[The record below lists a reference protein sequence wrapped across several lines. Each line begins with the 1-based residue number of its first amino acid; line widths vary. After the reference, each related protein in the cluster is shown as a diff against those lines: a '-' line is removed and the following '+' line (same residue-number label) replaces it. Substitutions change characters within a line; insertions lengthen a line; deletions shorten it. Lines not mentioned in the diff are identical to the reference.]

1 MVAVRIPPSDAP
13 LPEEGASDPAAPSH
27 RLRNPF
33 RRLNVRTYVLVVIVL
48 GTAALVA
55 EIARAAGRHGP
66 VDPLQVLVFGAFV
79 LLGELRPIRVPR
91 RDEQEEIV
99 TSATFTFAI
108 LLTATAAA
116 AMVVRAVVALVP
128 AALGRKPWWKALFNV
143 SQYALSITLADVM
156 LHALT
161 DVPRSPE
168 VAFLRGDLPAI
179 LVAGAVYFVVNNAV
193 TGVALALAQDTPV
206 LSYLRH
212 DFLFQATIAA
222 ILLGLA
228 PVAVVSAQFSLLL
241 VPLFALPMVAV
252 YSSAS
257 VSLERHQALHDALTN
272 LPNRRLFRDRVH
284 QTVVNGKR
292 TGVPAAVM
300 ILDLDRFK
308 EVNDTLGHHIG
319 DLLLQQVGVRL
330 QSTLR
335 EGDTIAR
342 LGGDEFAILLPTVA
356 GEAAAA
362 QVARKIVEVLEE
374 PFTLKGWTFDIEA
387 SIGIA
392 LFPEHGHSVDT
403 LMQRADVAMYL
414 AKESRA
420 GYEVYHADRDRHS
433 PRRLA
438 LLGELRRGIE
448 DGHLVVHY
456 QPKADMRTGG
466 IRGVEALVRWA
477 HPEHGHIPPDE
488 FIPLAEHTGLIR
500 ALTLFVL
507 NESLRQCRA
516 WQDEGLRLGVAVNL
530 SVRNLYDPSFADEVR
545 RLLDTWRVEPH
556 MLELEITE
564 SVIMADPMRAMSVLA
579 RLSALGVGLSLDD
592 FGVGYSSL
600 TYLKKLPVTEIKID
614 KSFVMNICT
623 DESDALI
630 VRSTIGLARSLGLR
644 VVAEGVETEDA
655 WARLVALGCDIAQGY
670 HLCRPKPAEEL
681 AAWLATVPIAAEPYV
696 TEAAGALP
704 SVEEVCLRLGA
715 APAPAPA
722 TNP

>member
-1 MVAVRIPPSDAP
+1 MKAPRIDAP
-13 LPEEGASDPAAPSH
+13 PAGDGASDPSRLAE
-27 RLRNPF
+27 RLRA
-33 RRLNVRTYVLVVIVL
+33 LTVRTYVLGVILVGTLVL
-48 GTAALVA
+48 IVQLA
-55 EIARAAGRHGP
+55 AAGAGDAS
-66 VDPLQVLVFGAFV
+66 VDPLKVLVFGAFV

-108 LLTATAAA
+108 LLTTTVAA
-116 AMVVRAVVALVP
+116 AMGVRALVALVP

-143 SQYALSITLADVM
+143 SQYVLSLTLASAV
-156 LHALT
+156 LEALT
-161 DVPRSPE
+161 DVPRSTD
-168 VAFLRGDLPAI
+168 VAFLRSDLPAI
-179 LVAGAVYFVVNNAV
+179 LVAGAAYFVVNNAV
-193 TGVALALAQDTPV
+193 TGIALALAQDTPV

-212 DFLFQATIAA
+212 DFLFQAGIAA

-228 PVAVVSAQFSLLL
+228 PVVVVSAQFSLVL

-284 QTVVNGKR
+284 QAVVNAKR
-292 TGVPAAVM
+292 SDVPVAVM

-342 LGGDEFAILLPTVA
+342 LGGDEFAILLPVVA
-356 GEAAAA
+356 GERAAA

-392 LFPEHGHSVDT
+392 LCPEHGNTVDA

-420 GYEVYHADRDRHS
+420 GFEVYHADRDRHS

-448 DGHLVVHY
+448 GGNLVLHY
-456 QPKADMRTGG
+456 QPKADMRSGG
-466 IRGVEALVRWA
+466 IRGVEALVRWS
-477 HPEHGHIPPDE
+477 HPEHGDIPPDE

-500 ALTLFVL
+500 TLTLFVL
-507 NESLRQCRA
+507 DEALQQCRT
-516 WQDEGLRLGVAVNL
+516 WQDDGLHLGVAVNL
-530 SVRNLYDPSFADEVR
+530 SVRNLYDPSFADEVAA
-545 RLLDTWRVEPH
+545 LLRKWRVEPH

-564 SVIMADPMRAMSVLA
+564 SVIMADPMRAMAVLA

-614 KSFVMNICT
+614 KSFVMNICS

-644 VVAEGVETEDA
+644 VVAEGVETEEA

-670 HLCRPKPAEEL
+670 HLCRPKPAHEL
-681 AAWLATVPIAAEPYV
+681 AAWLATVPISTGPLLHEV
-696 TEAAGALP
+696 AGVLP
-704 SVEEVCLRLGA
+704 SVEEVCLRLSA
-715 APAPAPA
+715 AGELGV
-722 TNP
+722 

>member
-1 MVAVRIPPSDAP
+1 MVTGRVRSYVVAVVFLGLAAI
-13 LPEEGASDPAAPSH
+13 GAE
-27 RLRNPF
+27 
-33 RRLNVRTYVLVVIVL
+33 V
-48 GTAALVA
+48 
-55 EIARAAGRHGP
+55 ARAPGRLGE
-66 VDPLQVLVFGAFV
+66 VDLPQLLLFGAFV
-79 LLGELRPIRVPR
+79 LLGELRPIRLPR
-91 RDEQEEIV
+91 GDEQEEIV
-99 TSATFTFAI
+99 TSATFTFAV
-108 LLTATAAA
+108 LLTAGLAP

-128 AALGRKPWWKALFNV
+128 GALGRKPWWKALFNV
-143 SQYALSITLADVM
+143 SQYGLSLAVAGVVLRALS
-156 LHALT
+156 
-161 DVPRSPE
+161 DVPRSSD
-168 VAFLRGDLPAI
+168 VAFLRGDVGAI
-179 LVAGAVYFVVNNAV
+179 LATGVVYFVVNNAV
-193 TGVALALAQDTPV
+193 TGIALALAQDTPV
-206 LSYLRH
+206 LSYLRS
-212 DFLFQATIAA
+212 DFFFQAGIAA
-222 ILLGLA
+222 VLLGLA
-228 PVAVVSAQFSLLL
+228 PVAVVSAQFSLVL
-241 VPLFALPMVAV
+241 VPLFALPLVAV

-284 QTVVNGKR
+284 QVVVTGKR
-292 TGVPAAVM
+292 TGQPAAVM

-330 QSTLR
+330 QTTLR

-342 LGGDEFAILLPTVA
+342 LGGDEFAILLPHVA

-362 QVARKIVEVLEE
+362 QVARKVVEVLEE

-420 GYEVYHADRDRHS
+420 GFELYHADRDRHS

-448 DGHLVVHY
+448 GGDLVVHY

-466 IRGVEALVRWA
+466 IRGVEALVRWS

-488 FIPLAEHTGLIR
+488 FIPLAEHTGMIR
-500 ALTLFVL
+500 MLTLFVL
-507 NESLRQCRA
+507 EEALKQCRS
-516 WQDEGLRLGVAVNL
+516 WQDEGLQLGVAVNL
-530 SVRNLYDPSFADEVR
+530 SVRNLYDPSFADEVA
-545 RLLDTWRVEPH
+545 RLLGKWRVEPH

-564 SVIMADPMRAMSVLA
+564 SVIMADPMRAMAVLA

-600 TYLKKLPVTEIKID
+600 AYLKKLPVTEIKID
-614 KSFVMNICT
+614 KSFVMNICS

-644 VVAEGVETEDA
+644 VVAEGVETEEA
-655 WARLVALGCDIAQGY
+655 WARLVALGCDVAQGH
-670 HLCRPKPAEEL
+670 HLCRPQPADEL
-681 AAWLATVPIAAEPYV
+681 GRWLATVPIASGPLV
-696 TEAAGALP
+696 TAATGSSLP
-704 SVEEVCLRLGA
+704 SVEEVCLRLSA
-715 APAPAPA
+715 APKA
-722 TNP
+722 

>member
-1 MVAVRIPPSDAP
+1 MLGLASVRRYVAGVITVGTAVLFFQLLVGAADPRP
-13 LPEEGASDPAAPSH
+13 LDVA
-27 RLRNPF
+27 R
-33 RRLNVRTYVLVVIVL
+33 LVVF
-48 GTAALVA
+48 A
-55 EIARAAGRHGP
+55 
-66 VDPLQVLVFGAFV
+66 AFV

-108 LLTATAAA
+108 LLTSGVAAA
-116 AMVVRAVVALVP
+116 IAVRALVALVP
-128 AALGRKPWWKALFNV
+128 GLLGRKPWWKSLFNV
-143 SQYALSITLADVM
+143 SQYALSLSAAAWLLGTLVE
-156 LHALT
+156 L
-161 DVPRSPE
+161 PRPGAM
-168 VAFLRGDLPAI
+168 AFLPRDLAPI
-179 LVAGAVYFVVNNAV
+179 LLAGILYFVLNNAI
-193 TGVALALAQDTPV
+193 TGVALGLAQQTPV
-206 LSYLRH
+206 LEYLRH

-228 PVAVVSAQFSLLL
+228 PVVVVSAEFSLVL

-257 VSLERHQALHDALTN
+257 VSLERHQALHDVLTN

-284 QTVVNGKR
+284 QAVINGKR
-292 TGVPAAVM
+292 TGVPVGVM

-319 DLLLQQVGVRL
+319 DLLLQQVGTRL
-330 QSTLR
+330 QSMLR

-356 GEAAAA
+356 GEEAAR
-362 QVARKIVEVLEE
+362 QVAAKIVTTLEE
-374 PFTLKGWTFDIEA
+374 PFSLKGWNFDIEA

-420 GYEVYHADRDRHS
+420 GFEVYHADRDRHS

-438 LLGELRRGIE
+438 LLGELRRGID
-448 DGHLVVHY
+448 DGHLVLHY
-456 QPKADMRTGG
+456 QPKADMRTGA
-466 IRGVEALVRWA
+466 IRGVEALVRWEHA
-477 HPEHGHIPPDE
+477 EHGLIPPDE

-500 ALTLFVL
+500 TLTLFVL
-507 NESLRQCRA
+507 DDALKQCRT

-530 SVRNLYDPSFADEVR
+530 SVRNLYDPSFADEVA
-545 RLLDTWRVEPH
+545 RLLGKYRIEPQL
-556 MLELEITE
+556 LELEITE
-564 SVIMADPMRAMSVLA
+564 SVIMADPLRAMAVLA
-579 RLSALGVGLSLDD
+579 RLSSLGVGLSLDD

-600 TYLKKLPVTEIKID
+600 AYLKRLPVTEIKID
-614 KSFVMNICT
+614 KSFVMNIT
-623 DESDALI
+623 SDESDALI

-670 HLCRPKPAEEL
+670 YLCRPRPAAEL
-681 AAWLATVPIAAEPYV
+681 ATWLRGMPIAAGPFV
-696 TEAAGALP
+696 PDAVAGLP

-715 APAPAPA
+715 
-722 TNP
+722 TTS

>member
-1 MVAVRIPPSDAP
+1 MLELPSVR
-13 LPEEGASDPAAPSH
+13 
-27 RLRNPF
+27 R
-33 RRLNVRTYVLVVIVL
+33 YVVGVVTV
-48 GTAALVA
+48 GTA
-55 EIARAAGRHGP
+55 
-66 VDPLQVLVFGAFV
+66 VLVFELLRGAANPRSLDLGRLLVFAAFI

-108 LLTATAAA
+108 LLTSGVAAA
-116 AMVVRAVVALVP
+116 IAVRALVGLLP
-128 AALGRKPWWKALFNV
+128 GLLGRKPWWKSLFNV
-143 SQYALSITLADVM
+143 SQYALSLSAAAWLLGTLVE
-156 LHALT
+156 L
-161 DVPRSPE
+161 PRPGAM
-168 VAFLRGDLPAI
+168 AFLPRDLLPI
-179 LVAGAVYFVVNNAV
+179 LLAGAVYFVLNNAI
-193 TGVALALAQDTPV
+193 TGVALGLAQQTPV
-206 LSYLRH
+206 LDYLRH

-228 PVAVVSAQFSLLL
+228 PVVVVSAEFSLVL

-257 VSLERHQALHDALTN
+257 VSLERHQALHDVLTN

-284 QTVVNGKR
+284 QAVINGKR
-292 TGVPAAVM
+292 TGVPVGVM

-319 DLLLQQVGVRL
+319 DLLLQQVGTRL
-330 QSTLR
+330 QSMLR

-356 GEAAAA
+356 GEEAAR
-362 QVARKIVEVLEE
+362 QVAAKIVKTLEE
-374 PFTLKGWTFDIEA
+374 PFSLKGWNFDIEA

-403 LMQRADVAMYL
+403 LVQRADVAMYL
-414 AKESRA
+414 AKDSRA
-420 GYEVYHADRDRHS
+420 GFEVYHADRDRHS

-448 DGHLVVHY
+448 DGNLVLHY
-456 QPKADMRTGG
+456 QPKADMRTGA
-466 IRGVEALVRWA
+466 IRGVEALVRWEHA
-477 HPEHGHIPPDE
+477 EHGLIPPDE

-500 ALTLFVL
+500 TLTLFVL
-507 NESLRQCRA
+507 DDALKQCRT
-516 WQDEGLRLGVAVNL
+516 WQDDGLRLGVAVNL
-530 SVRNLYDPSFADEVR
+530 SVRNLYDPSFADEVA
-545 RLLDTWRVEPH
+545 RLLGKYRIEPQL
-556 MLELEITE
+556 LELEITE
-564 SVIMADPMRAMSVLA
+564 SVIMADPLRAMAVLA

-600 TYLKKLPVTEIKID
+600 AYLKRLPVTEIKID
-614 KSFVMNICT
+614 KSFVMNIT
-623 DESDALI
+623 SDESDALI

-644 VVAEGVETEDA
+644 VVAEGVETEEA

-670 HLCRPKPAEEL
+670 YLCRPQPAAEL
-681 AAWLATVPIAAEPYV
+681 ATWLLGMPIAAGPFV
-696 TEAAGALP
+696 PDAVAGLP

-715 APAPAPA
+715 
-722 TNP
+722 TTR

>member
-1 MVAVRIPPSDAP
+1 VVTPRVR
-13 LPEEGASDPAAPSH
+13 
-27 RLRNPF
+27 R
-33 RRLNVRTYVLVVIVL
+33 YVLAVVAL
-48 GTAALVA
+48 GLVTLGA
-55 EIARAAGRHGP
+55 GVARLAAGRQAP
-66 VDPLQVLVFGAFV
+66 IDALEVLVFGVFV
-79 LLGELRPIRVPR
+79 LVGELRPIRVPR
-91 RDEQEEIV
+91 QDEQEEIV

-108 LLTATAAA
+108 LLTAGPGAAL
-116 AMVVRAVVALVP
+116 VVRALVATVP
-128 AALGRKPWWKALFNV
+128 ALLGRKPGWKALFNV
-143 SQYALSITLADVM
+143 SQYALSVTIAGV
-156 LHALT
+156 ALDAWT
-161 DVPRSPE
+161 NVPRSAD
-168 VAFLRGDLPAI
+168 VAFLPADLVGI
-179 LVAGAVYFVVNNAV
+179 LAAGAVYFLVNNTV
-193 TGVALALAQDTPV
+193 TGIALALAQETPV

-212 DFLFQATIAA
+212 DFLFQATIGA

-228 PVAVVSAQFSLLL
+228 PVVVVTAQFSLVL

-257 VSLERHQALHDALTN
+257 VSLERHQALHDPLTN

-284 QTVVNGKR
+284 QAVVNGKR
-292 TGVPAAVM
+292 SGVPAAVM

-319 DLLLQQVGVRL
+319 DLLLQQVGARL

-342 LGGDEFAILLPTVA
+342 LGGDEFAVLLPTVA
-356 GEAAAA
+356 DEAAAA
-362 QVARKIVEVLEE
+362 QVARKIVDVLEA
-374 PFTLKGWTFDIEA
+374 PFALKGWTFDIEA

-392 LFPEHGHSVDT
+392 LFPEHGHTVDA

-420 GYEVYHADRDRHS
+420 GFEVYHADRDRHS

-448 DGHLVVHY
+448 GGDLVVHY

-466 IRGVEALVRWA
+466 IRGVEALVRWSHPA
-477 HPEHGHIPPDE
+477 HGNIPPDE
-488 FIPLAEHTGLIR
+488 FVPLAEHTGMIR
-500 ALTLFVL
+500 TLTLFVL
-507 NESLRQCRA
+507 DEALRQCRA
-516 WQDEGLRLGVAVNL
+516 WQDDGLRLGVAVNL
-530 SVRNLYDPSFADEVR
+530 SVRNLYDPSFADEVA
-545 RLLDTWRVEPH
+545 RLLRKWRVDPDL
-556 MLELEITE
+556 LELEITE

-600 TYLKKLPVTEIKID
+600 AYLKKLPVTEIKID

-644 VVAEGVETEDA
+644 VVAEGVETEEA
-655 WARLVALGCDIAQGY
+655 WARLVALGCDIAQGH
-670 HLCRPKPAEEL
+670 HLCRPKTAEDL
-681 AAWLATVPIAAEPYV
+681 AAWLATKPIAAEPV
-696 TEAAGALP
+696 VPEAVGAYP
-704 SVEEVCLRLGA
+704 SVEEVCLRLAA
-715 APAPAPA
+715 APS
-722 TNP
+722 TVL

>member
-1 MVAVRIPPSDAP
+1 VRSGRDDVTVPVGRAT
-13 LPEEGASDPAAPSH
+13 ERPAL
-27 RLRNPF
+27 RLRA
-33 RRLNVRTYVLVVIVL
+33 RHALRLAQVRHYVFGVSAI
-48 GTAALVA
+48 GTAVLFF
-55 EIARAAGRHGP
+55 ELIRASFQPH
-66 VDPLQVLVFGAFV
+66 PLDLAQVLVFGAFV

-108 LLTATAAA
+108 LLTSGVAAA
-116 AMVVRAVVALVP
+116 IAVRALVGLVP
-128 AALGRKPWWKALFNV
+128 AVMGRKPWWKSVFNV
-143 SQYALSITLADVM
+143 SQYAMSLSAASLV
-156 LHALT
+156 LHMLT
-161 DVPRSPE
+161 DVPRSSAT
-168 VAFLRGDLPAI
+168 AFLPHDLVPI
-179 LVAGAVYFVVNNAV
+179 LVAGAVYFLVNNVV
-193 TGVALALAQDTPV
+193 TGVALGLAQETPV
-206 LSYLRH
+206 LEYLRS
-212 DFLFQATIAA
+212 DFLFQASIAA

-228 PVAVVSAQFSLLL
+228 PVVVVSAEFSFVL

-284 QTVVNGKR
+284 QAVVIGKR
-292 TGVPAAVM
+292 TGMPVGVM

-319 DLLLQQVGVRL
+319 DLLLQQVGTRL

-342 LGGDEFAILLPTVA
+342 LGGDEFAVLLPTVA
-356 GEAAAA
+356 GEEAAA
-362 QVARKIVEVLEE
+362 QVARKIVQVLEE
-374 PFTLKGWTFDIEA
+374 PFTLKGWNFDIEA

-392 LFPEHGHSVDT
+392 MFPDHGTTVDA

-420 GYEVYHADRDRHS
+420 GYELYHADRDRHS

-438 LLGELRRGIE
+438 LLGELRRGMDE
-448 DGHLVVHY
+448 GNLVLHY
-456 QPKADMRTGG
+456 QPKADMRTGA
-466 IRGVEALVRWA
+466 IRGVEALVRWEHA
-477 HPEHGHIPPDE
+477 EHGLIPPDE

-500 ALTLFVL
+500 PLTLFVL
-507 NESLRQCRA
+507 DEALRQCRA
-516 WQDEGLRLGVAVNL
+516 WQDDGLRLGVAVNL
-530 SVRNLYDPSFADEVR
+530 SVRNLYDPSFSDEVSA
-545 RLLDTWRVEPH
+545 LLDKWRIEPYL
-556 MLELEITE
+556 LELEITE
-564 SVIMADPMRAMSVLA
+564 SVIMADPLRATGVLA

-600 TYLKKLPVTEIKID
+600 AYIKRLPVTEIKID
-614 KSFVMNICT
+614 KSFVMNIT
-623 DESDALI
+623 NDESDALI

-644 VVAEGVETEDA
+644 VVAEGVETEDS

-670 HLCRPKPAEEL
+670 YLCRPRPAAEL
-681 AAWLATVPIAAEPYV
+681 APWLATMPIAADVLVPDSLGSV
-696 TEAAGALP
+696 P

-715 APAPAPA
+715 AAEA
-722 TNP
+722 TAG